1 MFHFFY
7 LFLSNN
13 IILRNKNII
22 NEGRSLMNKHYIFNF
37 KKNIN
42 NSSISDYH
50 NFIQIAKINFIANE
64 SMAPIDYKN
73 SSDESINSPNDTM
86 IPFGENNQINETNLI
101 EEKKNNTILRWKYS
115 NKSAY
120 DGYDMRYLI
129 NNSEIDNELDYEL
142 DYKNMYK
149 IYELFN
155 KKKLYDILL
164 SNISIYTKL
173 DYIGKE
179 EKNMSNQ
186 NITNGGLYKDWNFEF

>member
-22 NEGRSLMNKHYIFNF
+22 NEQRFSMNKHYISNF

-73 SSDESINSPNDTM
+73 SSNESINLSNDTM
-86 IPFGENNQINETNLI
+86 IPFGENNLINETNLV

-142 DYKNMYK
+142 DYENIYK

>member
-22 NEGRSLMNKHYIFNF
+22 NEQRFSMNKHYIFNF

-64 SMAPIDYKN
+64 SMVPIDSKN
-73 SSDESINSPNDTM
+73 SSDAEPIDLPNDTM
-86 IPFGENNQINETNLI
+86 IPFKENNQINETNLL

-115 NKSAY
+115 NKREY
-120 DGYDMRYLI
+120 DGCDMRYAI
-129 NNSEIDNELDYEL
+129 NNSEIDTELDNE
-142 DYKNMYK
+142 NIYK

-173 DYIGKE
+173 DYISKE
-179 EKNMSNQ
+179 EKYMLNQ
-186 NITNGGLYKDWNFEF
+186 NITNGGLYKDWNFDF